1 MVNVTKANFL
11 DQLRDLLVHLPTASF
26 ISIDEEMT
34 GISLPGSRNSRPN
47 KVELPSERYTNLL
60 KEVPER
66 YAILQVGVA
75 VFHKNP
81 KYKDPARGNGGNG
94 GGGSPSRARASST
107 AEEEQRLL
115 ANGGDSDAMEH
126 AFMHREGALNQDE
139 LEDLTEREE
148 DTEAEAFMAFAEA
161 AASGSL
167 SMRRE
172 GDTDAQA
179 AARAAF
185 TAGIRIYEEEEEP
198 PQPEYTS
205 RIYNFY
211 IFPNAWSDRELTLNP
226 STIKFLLENN
236 MDFNKVFSEGVPFT
250 TVKHAEALKERYF
263 RKHNNETKNNGDK
276 TPTKKDRVTLT
287 STNDIAFVARVM
299 ANLRE
304 WIDSDDSNL
313 HNLANGEEGTSLV
326 LPPCNAFLRRCLYET
341 IEAEYSGLLLERA
354 DLGPDAGPTA
364 RNQIRVI
371 RLSPEERR
379 RRENRLKVEEWEKL
393 LLENLGFTTVFQAI
407 SDVCNGKVLTKE
419 RIEGFLGGSYPSPSM
434 PSDNGGSGRQIP
446 LIVHNGLMDLMFLLT
461 HCHNPTLPT
470 NFEETKMQIRHYF
483 PNIFDTKVMAIEYS
497 DAQIKGGS
505 TALGDLFD
513 TLKHVD
519 LGEQFLFP
527 TVSNQENGGSGKGQ
541 AHEAAWD
548 AYMTG
553 SVFNALGKRI
563 LEGKNMLNFDL
574 SFNSL
579 LNESSDSL
587 SREYLGMNM
596 LYMHVS
602 LYTIDLESSSGP
614 AGLHDPLSSGLSIDT
629 TFHVSGINTSV
640 STRDILQALM
650 AGNEGESDDVLREL
664 KYDIIWID
672 DASFFVGTRREEGV
686 ALNDWSTLKLI
697 AMHVRNKLHD
707 GLGNVDILS
716 LEHYFKKKKK
726 DANTGGF
733 AKSLVSLAAAPFQLL
748 KRAMSITSEFE
759 GRAMSITSEQELSNK
774 RRRLN

>member
-11 DQLRDLLVHLPTASF
+11 EQLRDLLVHLPTASF
-26 ISIDEEMT
+26 VSIDEEMT

-81 KYKDPARGNGGNG
+81 KYKDPAKDSGGGAG

-107 AEEEQRLL
+107 TAEEEQRLL
-115 ANGGDSDAMEH
+115 LEANGGDSDAMEH

-148 DTEAEAFMAFAEA
+148 DNEAEDFMAFAGA

-179 AARAAF
+179 AARAAM
-185 TAGIRIYEEEEEP
+185 TAGIRIFEEE

-211 IFPNAWSDRELTLNP
+211 IFPNAWSERELTLNP

-236 MDFNKVFSEGVPFT
+236 MDFNKVFEEGVPFT

-263 RKHNNETKNNGDK
+263 RKHNNEAKKNGDS
-276 TPTKKDRVTLT
+276 TPKKKERVKLT
-287 STNDIAFVARVM
+287 STHDISFVARVM

-313 HNLANGEEGTSLV
+313 HNLANGQGEGTSLV

-354 DLGPDAGPTA
+354 DLGPNAGPTA

-371 RLSPEERR
+371 RLSPEERH

-393 LLENLGFTTVFQAI
+393 LLGNLGFTTVFQAI
-407 SDVCNGKVLTKE
+407 SDVCNGKVLTRE
-419 RIEGFLGGSYPSPSM
+419 RIEGFLGGSYPSPAM
-434 PSDNGGSGRQIP
+434 PSDSGANGRHIP

-461 HCHNPTLPT
+461 HFHDPSLPT
-470 NFEETKMQIRHYF
+470 SFEETKMQIRNYF
-483 PNIFDTKVMAIEYS
+483 PSVFDTKVMAKEYS
-497 DAQIKGGS
+497 DAQIKGGN

-513 TLKHVD
+513 TLQHVD
-519 LGEQFLFP
+519 LGEQSLFP
-527 TVSNQENGGSGKGQ
+527 TISNQENGGSTKGQ
-541 AHEAAWD
+541 AHEAAYD

-553 SVFNALGKRI
+553 SVFSALGKRI
-563 LEGKNMLNFDL
+563 LEGKNVMNFDL

-579 LNESSDSL
+579 LRESSDSL
-587 SREYLGMNM
+587 LREYLGMNM

-614 AGLHDPLSSGLSIDT
+614 AGLHDPLSCGLSIDT
-629 TFHVSGINTSV
+629 TFHVSGITTSV

-650 AGNEGESDDVLREL
+650 AGSEGEGDDILREL
-664 KYDIIWID
+664 KYDIIWIN
-672 DASFFVGTRREEGV
+672 DASFFVGTRFEEGV
-686 ALNDWSTLKLI
+686 ALDDRSTLKLI
-697 AMHVRNKLHD
+697 AMHVRNKLHG
-707 GLGNVDILS
+707 GLGNVDIVS
-716 LEHYFKKKKK
+716 LEHYFKKKNVAK

-733 AKSLVSLAAAPFQLL
+733 AKSIVSLATAPFQLL
-748 KRAMSITSEFE
+748 KRAMST
-759 GRAMSITSEQELSNK
+759 TSEQEPTNK
-774 RRRLN
+774 RRRLG

>member
-1 MVNVTKANFL
+1 MVNVTKSNFL
-11 DQLRDLLVHLPTASF
+11 EQLRDLLVHLPTASF
-26 ISIDEEMT
+26 VSIDEEMT

-81 KYKDPARGNGGNG
+81 KYKDPSSPSGGGG

-107 AEEEQRLL
+107 AAEEEQRLL

-148 DTEAEAFMAFAEA
+148 DNEADRFMAFAEA
-161 AASGSL
+161 AASGNL
-167 SMRRE
+167 SVRRP

-179 AARAAF
+179 AARAAA
-185 TAGIRIYEEEEEP
+185 TAGIRMYEEEEEEEP

-226 STIKFLLENN
+226 STIKFLMENN
-236 MDFNKVFSEGVPFT
+236 MDFNKVFEEGVPFT
-250 TVKHAEALKERYF
+250 TVKHAEVLKERYF
-263 RKHNNETKNNGDK
+263 RKHSNNEAKKNGDR

-313 HNLANGEEGTSLV
+313 HNLINGQEGTSLV

-354 DLGPDAGPTA
+354 DLSPNAGPTA

-371 RLSPEERR
+371 RLSPEERK

-393 LLENLGFTTVFQAI
+393 LLGNLGFTTVFQAI

-419 RIEGFLGGSYPSPSM
+419 RIEGFLDGSFPSPSV
-434 PSDNGGSGRQIP
+434 PLDEGGNRRQIP

-461 HCHNPTLPT
+461 HCHDPSLPK

-483 PNIFDTKVMAIEYS
+483 PNVFDTKVMSTEYS

-513 TLKHVD
+513 TMKYVD
-519 LGEQFLFP
+519 IGEKFLFP
-527 TVSNQENGGSGKGQ
+527 TISNQESGLFEGQ

-563 LEGKNMLNFDL
+563 LEGKNMLNLDL
-574 SFNSL
+574 TFNSL
-579 LNESSDSL
+579 LHESSDSL
-587 SREYLGMNM
+587 LREYLGMNM
-596 LYMHVS
+596 IYMHVS
-602 LYTIDLESSSGP
+602 LYTIDLESTSGP
-614 AGLHDPLSSGLSIDT
+614 AGLHDPLSCGLSIDT
-629 TFHVSGINTSV
+629 TFHVSGITTSV

-650 AGNEGESDDVLREL
+650 AGSEGEGDVILREL
-664 KYDIIWID
+664 KYDVIWID
-672 DASFFVGTRREEGV
+672 DTSFFVGTRREEGV
-686 ALNDWSTLKLI
+686 ALDDWSTLKLI

-716 LEHYFKKKKK
+716 LENYFKKENAAK
-726 DANTGGF
+726 DAGTGGF
-733 AKSLVSLAAAPFQLL
+733 TKSIVSLATAPFQLL
-748 KRAMSITSEFE
+748 KRAMSS
-759 GRAMSITSEQELSNK
+759 TSEQEPTSK
-774 RRRLN
+774 KRRLN

>member
-1 MVNVTKANFL
+1 MVNVTKSNFL
-11 DQLRDLLVHLPTASF
+11 EQLRDLLLHLPTSSF
-26 ISIDEEMT
+26 VSIDEEMT

-47 KVELPSERYTNLL
+47 KVELPSERYTKLL

-75 VFHKNP
+75 LFHKNP
-81 KYKDPARGNGGNG
+81 KYKDPAKGSDGG

-115 ANGGDSDAMEH
+115 ANGGDSDVMEH

-148 DTEAEAFMAFAEA
+148 ENGADR
-161 AASGSL
+161 L
-167 SMRRE
+167 N
-172 GDTDAQA
+172 
-179 AARAAF
+179 
-185 TAGIRIYEEEEEP
+185 EEEP
-198 PQPEYTS
+198 SQPEFTS

-211 IFPNAWSDRELTLNP
+211 IFPSAWSDRELTLNP
-226 STIKFLLENN
+226 STIKFLMENN
-236 MDFNKVFSEGVPFT
+236 MDFNKVFEEGIPFT
-250 TVKHAEALKERYF
+250 TVKNAEVLKERYF
-263 RKHNNETKNNGDK
+263 RKHNDEAKKNGDK
-276 TPTKKDRVTLT
+276 TPTKKDKVTLT

-313 HNLANGEEGTSLV
+313 QNVINGQEGTSLV

-354 DLGPDAGPTA
+354 DLSPNAGPTA

-371 RLSPEERR
+371 RLTPEERK

-393 LLENLGFTTVFQAI
+393 LQGNLGFTTVFQAI
-407 SDVCNGKVLTKE
+407 SDVCNGRVLTKE
-419 RIEGFLGGSYPSPSM
+419 RIEGFLDGSFPSPS
-434 PSDNGGSGRQIP
+434 DEGCNGRQIP

-461 HCHNPTLPT
+461 HCHDPSLPS
-470 NFEETKMQIRHYF
+470 NFEETKMRIRHYF
-483 PNIFDTKVMAIEYS
+483 PSIFDTKVMSTEYS

-513 TLKHVD
+513 TLKVVD
-519 LGEQFLFP
+519 ASENFLFP
-527 TVSNQENGGSGKGQ
+527 TISNQENGGSEGQ

-563 LEGKNMLNFDL
+563 LEGKNVLNLDL
-574 SFNSL
+574 TFNSL

-587 SREYLGMNM
+587 LRDYLGMNM
-596 LYMHVS
+596 IYMHMS
-602 LYTIDLESSSGP
+602 LYTIDLESTSGP

-629 TFHVSGINTSV
+629 TFHVSGITTSV
-640 STRDILQALM
+640 STRDIIQALM
-650 AGNEGESDDVLREL
+650 AGSEGESDDILREL
-664 KYDIIWID
+664 KYDIIWVD
-672 DASFFVGTRREEGV
+672 DSSFFVGTRREEGV
-686 ALNDWSTLKLI
+686 ARDDWSTLKLI
-697 AMHVRNKLHD
+697 VMHVRNKLHD
-707 GLGNVDILS
+707 GLGNVEILS
-716 LEHYFKKKKK
+716 LEQYFKKKNVTKG
-726 DANTGGF
+726 AGTGGI
-733 AKSLVSLAAAPFQLL
+733 AKSLVSLATAPFQLL
-748 KRAMSITSEFE
+748 KRAMS
-759 GRAMSITSEQELSNK
+759 ASEQEPASK
-774 RRRLN
+774 KRRLN

>member
-1 MVNVTKANFL
+1 MVNVTKSNFL
-11 DQLRDLLVHLPTASF
+11 EQLRDLLVHLPTASF
-26 ISIDEEMT
+26 VSIDEEMT

-81 KYKDPARGNGGNG
+81 KYKDPSSPSGGGG

-107 AEEEQRLL
+107 AAEEEQRLL

-148 DTEAEAFMAFAEA
+148 DNEADRFMAFAEA
-161 AASGSL
+161 AASGNL
-167 SMRRE
+167 SVRRP

-179 AARAAF
+179 AARAAA
-185 TAGIRIYEEEEEP
+185 TAGIRMYEEEEEEEP

-226 STIKFLLENN
+226 STIKFLMENN
-236 MDFNKVFSEGVPFT
+236 MDFNKVFEEGVPFT
-250 TVKHAEALKERYF
+250 TVKHAEVLKERYF
-263 RKHNNETKNNGDK
+263 RKHSNNEAKKNGDR

-313 HNLANGEEGTSLV
+313 HNLINGQEGTSLV

-354 DLGPDAGPTA
+354 DLSPNAGPTA

-371 RLSPEERR
+371 RLSPEERK

-393 LLENLGFTTVFQAI
+393 LLGNLGFTTVFQAI

-419 RIEGFLGGSYPSPSM
+419 RIEGFLDGSFPSPSV
-434 PSDNGGSGRQIP
+434 PLDEGGNRRQIP

-461 HCHNPTLPT
+461 HCHDPSLPK

-483 PNIFDTKVMAIEYS
+483 PNVFDTKVMSTEYS

-513 TLKHVD
+513 TMKYVD
-519 LGEQFLFP
+519 IGEKFLFP
-527 TVSNQENGGSGKGQ
+527 TISNQESGLFEGQ

-563 LEGKNMLNFDL
+563 LEGKNMLNLDL
-574 SFNSL
+574 TFNSL
-579 LNESSDSL
+579 LHESSDSL
-587 SREYLGMNM
+587 LREYLGMNM
-596 LYMHVS
+596 IYMHVS
-602 LYTIDLESSSGP
+602 LYTIDLESTSGP
-614 AGLHDPLSSGLSIDT
+614 AGLHDPLSCGLSIDT
-629 TFHVSGINTSV
+629 TFHVSGITTSV

-650 AGNEGESDDVLREL
+650 AGSEGEGDVILREL

-672 DASFFVGTRREEGV
+672 DTSFFVGTRREEGV
-686 ALNDWSTLKLI
+686 ALDDWSTLKLI

-716 LEHYFKKKKK
+716 LENYFKKENAAK
-726 DANTGGF
+726 DAGTGGF
-733 AKSLVSLAAAPFQLL
+733 TKSIVSLATAPFQLL
-748 KRAMSITSEFE
+748 KRAMSS
-759 GRAMSITSEQELSNK
+759 TSEQEPTSK
-774 RRRLN
+774 KRRLN

>member
-1 MVNVTKANFL
+1 MVNVTKSNFL
-11 DQLRDLLVHLPTASF
+11 EQLRDLLIHLPTASF
-26 ISIDEEMT
+26 VSIDEEMT

-81 KYKDPARGNGGNG
+81 KYKDPSSPSGG

-107 AEEEQRLL
+107 AAEEEQRLL

-148 DTEAEAFMAFAEA
+148 DNEADRFMAFAEA
-161 AASGSL
+161 AASGNFSV
-167 SMRRE
+167 RRP

-179 AARAAF
+179 AARAAA
-185 TAGIRIYEEEEEP
+185 TAGIRMYEEEEEEEP

-226 STIKFLLENN
+226 STIKFLMENN
-236 MDFNKVFSEGVPFT
+236 MDFNKVFEEGVPFT
-250 TVKHAEALKERYF
+250 TVKHAEVLKERYF
-263 RKHNNETKNNGDK
+263 RKHSNNEAKKNGDR
-276 TPTKKDRVTLT
+276 TPTKKDRVALT

-313 HNLANGEEGTSLV
+313 HNLINGQEGTSLV

-354 DLGPDAGPTA
+354 DLSPNAGPTA

-371 RLSPEERR
+371 RLSPEERK

-393 LLENLGFTTVFQAI
+393 LLGNLGFTTVFQAI

-419 RIEGFLGGSYPSPSM
+419 RIEGFLDGSFPSPSV
-434 PSDNGGSGRQIP
+434 PLNEGGNGRQIP

-461 HCHNPTLPT
+461 HCHDPSLPK

-483 PNIFDTKVMAIEYS
+483 PNVFDTKVMSTEYS

-513 TLKHVD
+513 TMKYVD
-519 LGEQFLFP
+519 IGEKFLFP
-527 TVSNQENGGSGKGQ
+527 MISNQESGVFEGQ

-563 LEGKNMLNFDL
+563 LEGKNLLNLDL

-579 LNESSDSL
+579 LHESSDSL
-587 SREYLGMNM
+587 LREYLGMNM
-596 LYMHVS
+596 IYMHVS
-602 LYTIDLESSSGP
+602 LYTIDLESTSGP
-614 AGLHDPLSSGLSIDT
+614 AGLYDPLSCGLSIDT
-629 TFHVSGINTSV
+629 TFHVSGITTSV

-650 AGNEGESDDVLREL
+650 AGSEGEGDVILREL

-672 DASFFVGTRREEGV
+672 DTSFFVGTRREEGV
-686 ALNDWSTLKLI
+686 ALDDWSTLKLI

-707 GLGNVDILS
+707 GLGNVDILT
-716 LEHYFKKKKK
+716 LEKYFKMKNAAK
-726 DANTGGF
+726 DVGTGGF
-733 AKSLVSLAAAPFQLL
+733 AKSIVSLATAPFQLL
-748 KRAMSITSEFE
+748 KRAMSS
-759 GRAMSITSEQELSNK
+759 TSEQEPTSK
-774 RRRLN
+774 KRRLN

>member
-1 MVNVTKANFL
+1 MVNVTKSNFL
-11 DQLRDLLVHLPTASF
+11 EQLRDLLLHLPTAAF

-47 KVELPSERYTNLL
+47 KVELPSERYTNLI

-66 YAILQVGVA
+66 YAILTVGVA

-81 KYKDPARGNGGNG
+81 KFIDPAAKDYDG
-94 GGGSPSRARASST
+94 GGRARASST
-107 AEEEQRLL
+107 AAEEEQRLL

-148 DTEAEAFMAFAEA
+148 EKEVDRLNEKAP
-161 AASGSL
+161 
-167 SMRRE
+167 
-172 GDTDAQA
+172 
-179 AARAAF
+179 
-185 TAGIRIYEEEEEP
+185 P

-211 IFPNAWSDRELTLNP
+211 IFPNGWSDNRELTLNP
-226 STIKFLLENN
+226 STVKFLMENN
-236 MDFNKVFSEGVPFT
+236 MNFNKVFEEGLPFT

-263 RKHNNETKNNGDK
+263 RKHSNTEAKINGDK
-276 TPTKKDRVTLT
+276 APTKKDRVTLT

-313 HNLANGEEGTSLV
+313 HNVINNDNGQEGTSLV
-326 LPPCNAFLRRCLYET
+326 LPPCNAFLWRCLYET

-354 DLGPDAGPTA
+354 DLSPNAGPTA

-371 RLSPEERR
+371 RLTPEERK

-393 LLENLGFTTVFQAI
+393 LLGNLGFTTVFQAI
-407 SDVCNGKVLTKE
+407 SDVCNGRVLTKE
-419 RIEGFLGGSYPSPSM
+419 RIEGFLDGSFPSPVVPM
-434 PSDNGGSGRQIP
+434 DEGGNGRQIP
-446 LIVHNGLMDLMFLLT
+446 IIVHNGLMDLLFLLT
-461 HCHNPTLPT
+461 HCHDPSLPS
-470 NFEETKMQIRHYF
+470 NFEETKMQLRHYF
-483 PNIFDTKVMAIEYS
+483 PNVFDTKVMSTEYS

-513 TLKHVD
+513 TMKHVD
-519 LGEQFLFP
+519 IGDNNFLFP
-527 TVSNQENGGSGKGQ
+527 TITNQENGGSEGQ

-563 LEGKNMLNFDL
+563 LEGKNVLNLDL
-574 SFNSL
+574 TFNAL

-587 SREYLGMNM
+587 LRDYLGMNM
-596 LYMHVS
+596 IYMHMS
-602 LYTIDLESSSGP
+602 LYTIDLESTSGP

-629 TFHVSGINTSV
+629 TFHVSGITTSI
-640 STRDILQALM
+640 STRDIIQALM
-650 AGNEGESDDVLREL
+650 AGSEGEDDDILREL

-672 DASFFVGTRREEGV
+672 DTSFFVGTRREEGV
-686 ALNDWSTLKLI
+686 ALDDRSTLKLI

-716 LEHYFKKKKK
+716 LEHYFKKKNLAK
-726 DANTGGF
+726 DAGTGGF
-733 AKSLVSLAAAPFQLL
+733 ATSIASLATAPFRLL
-748 KRAMSITSEFE
+748 KRAMGTS
-759 GRAMSITSEQELSNK
+759 SEQEPTNK
-774 RRRLN
+774 KRRLN

>member
-1 MVNVTKANFL
+1 MVNVTKSNFL
-11 DQLRDLLVHLPTASF
+11 EQLRDLLIHLPTASF
-26 ISIDEEMT
+26 VSIDEEMT

-47 KVELPSERYTNLL
+47 KVELPSERYTHLL

-81 KYKDPARGNGGNG
+81 KYKDPSSPSGG

-107 AEEEQRLL
+107 AAEEEQRLL

-148 DTEAEAFMAFAEA
+148 DNEADRFMAFAEA
-161 AASGSL
+161 AASGNL
-167 SMRRE
+167 SVRRP

-179 AARAAF
+179 AARAAA
-185 TAGIRIYEEEEEP
+185 TAGIRMYEEEEEEEP

-226 STIKFLLENN
+226 STIKFLMENN
-236 MDFNKVFSEGVPFT
+236 MDFNKVFEEGVPFT
-250 TVKHAEALKERYF
+250 TVKHAEVLKERYF
-263 RKHNNETKNNGDK
+263 RKHSNNEAKKNGDR

-313 HNLANGEEGTSLV
+313 HNLINGQEGTSLV

-354 DLGPDAGPTA
+354 DLSPNAGPTA

-371 RLSPEERR
+371 RLSPEERK

-393 LLENLGFTTVFQAI
+393 LLGNLGFTTVFQAI

-419 RIEGFLGGSYPSPSM
+419 RIEGFLDGSFPSPSV
-434 PSDNGGSGRQIP
+434 PLNEGGNGRQIP

-461 HCHNPTLPT
+461 HCHDPSLPK

-483 PNIFDTKVMAIEYS
+483 PNVFDTKVMSTEYS

-513 TLKHVD
+513 TMKYVD
-519 LGEQFLFP
+519 IGEKFLFP
-527 TVSNQENGGSGKGQ
+527 TISNQESGVFEGQ

-563 LEGKNMLNFDL
+563 LEGKNMLNLDL
-574 SFNSL
+574 TFNSL
-579 LNESSDSL
+579 LHESSDSL
-587 SREYLGMNM
+587 LREYLGMNM
-596 LYMHVS
+596 IYMHVS
-602 LYTIDLESSSGP
+602 LYTIDLESTSGP
-614 AGLHDPLSSGLSIDT
+614 AGLHDPLSCGLSIDT
-629 TFHVSGINTSV
+629 TFHVSGITTSV

-650 AGNEGESDDVLREL
+650 AGSEGEGDVILREL

-672 DASFFVGTRREEGV
+672 DTSFFVGTRREEGV
-686 ALNDWSTLKLI
+686 ALDDWSTLKLI

-716 LEHYFKKKKK
+716 LENCFKKKNAAK
-726 DANTGGF
+726 DAGTGGF
-733 AKSLVSLAAAPFQLL
+733 AKSIVSLATAPFQLL
-748 KRAMSITSEFE
+748 KRAMSS
-759 GRAMSITSEQELSNK
+759 TSEQEPTSK
-774 RRRLN
+774 KRRLN

>member
-1 MVNVTKANFL
+1 MVNVTKSNFL
-11 DQLRDLLVHLPTASF
+11 EQLRDLLLHLPTSSF
-26 ISIDEEMT
+26 VSIDEEMT

-47 KVELPSERYTNLL
+47 KVELPSERYTKLL

-75 VFHKNP
+75 LFHKNP
-81 KYKDPARGNGGNG
+81 KYKDPAKGSDGG

-115 ANGGDSDAMEH
+115 ANGGDSDVMEH

-148 DTEAEAFMAFAEA
+148 ENGADR
-161 AASGSL
+161 L
-167 SMRRE
+167 N
-172 GDTDAQA
+172 
-179 AARAAF
+179 
-185 TAGIRIYEEEEEP
+185 EEEP
-198 PQPEYTS
+198 SQPEFTS

-211 IFPNAWSDRELTLNP
+211 IFPSAWSDRELTLNP
-226 STIKFLLENN
+226 STIKFLMENN
-236 MDFNKVFSEGVPFT
+236 MDFNKVFEEGIPFT
-250 TVKHAEALKERYF
+250 TVKNAEVLKERYF
-263 RKHNNETKNNGDK
+263 RKHNDEAKKNGDK
-276 TPTKKDRVTLT
+276 TPTKKDKVTLT

-313 HNLANGEEGTSLV
+313 QNVINGQEGTSLV

-354 DLGPDAGPTA
+354 DLSPNAGPTA

-371 RLSPEERR
+371 RLTPEERK

-393 LLENLGFTTVFQAI
+393 LQGNLGFTTVFQAI
-407 SDVCNGKVLTKE
+407 SDVCNGRVLTKE
-419 RIEGFLGGSYPSPSM
+419 RIEGFLDGSFPAPSVPL
-434 PSDNGGSGRQIP
+434 DEGCNGRQIP

-461 HCHNPTLPT
+461 HCHDPSLPS
-470 NFEETKMQIRHYF
+470 NFEETKMRIRHYF
-483 PNIFDTKVMAIEYS
+483 PSIFDTKVMSTEYS

-513 TLKHVD
+513 TLKVVD
-519 LGEQFLFP
+519 ASENFLFP
-527 TVSNQENGGSGKGQ
+527 TISNQENGGSEGQ

-563 LEGKNMLNFDL
+563 LEGKNVLNLDL
-574 SFNSL
+574 TFNSL

-587 SREYLGMNM
+587 LRDYLGMNM
-596 LYMHVS
+596 IYMHMS
-602 LYTIDLESSSGP
+602 LYTIDLESTSGP

-629 TFHVSGINTSV
+629 TFHVSGITTSV
-640 STRDILQALM
+640 STRDIIQALM
-650 AGNEGESDDVLREL
+650 AGSEGESDDILREL
-664 KYDIIWID
+664 KYDIIWVD
-672 DASFFVGTRREEGV
+672 DSSFFVGTRREEGV
-686 ALNDWSTLKLI
+686 ALDDWSTLKLI
-697 AMHVRNKLHD
+697 VMHVRNKLHD
-707 GLGNVDILS
+707 GLGNVEILS
-716 LEHYFKKKKK
+716 LEQYFKKKNVTKG
-726 DANTGGF
+726 AGTGGI
-733 AKSLVSLAAAPFQLL
+733 AKSLVSLATAPFQLL
-748 KRAMSITSEFE
+748 KRAMS
-759 GRAMSITSEQELSNK
+759 ASEQEPASK
-774 RRRLN
+774 KRRLN

>member
-11 DQLRDLLVHLPTASF
+11 EQLRDFLLNLPTASF

-34 GISLPGSRNSRPN
+34 GISLPGSRSRPN

-66 YAILQVGVA
+66 YAILQVGIA
-75 VFHKNP
+75 LFHKNP
-81 KYKDPARGNGGNG
+81 LYKDNGGGACGGG
-94 GGGSPSRARASST
+94 GGGSPNKRARASST

-115 ANGGDSDAMEH
+115 LEASGGDRDAMEH
-126 AFMHREGALNQDE
+126 AFMHREGTLNQDE

-148 DTEAEAFMAFAEA
+148 DNEAEAYAEA

-179 AARAAF
+179 AA
-185 TAGIRIYEEEEEP
+185 TAGIRIYDEE

-211 IFPNAWSDRELTLNP
+211 LFPNAWSERELTLNP
-226 STIKFLLENN
+226 STIKFLLDNS
-236 MDFNKVFSEGVPFT
+236 MDFNKVFNEGVPFT
-250 TVKHAEALKERYF
+250 TVKHAEELRERYF
-263 RKHNNETKNNGDK
+263 RKHDNEKKNNNDR
-276 TPTKKDRVTLT
+276 TPSKKDRVTLT
-287 STNDIAFVARVM
+287 STHDIAFVARVM

-304 WIDSDDSNL
+304 WIDDSNL

-354 DLGPDAGPTA
+354 DLGPNAGPTA

-371 RLSPEERR
+371 RLSPEERK
-379 RRENRLKVEEWEKL
+379 RRENRLKVQEWEKL

-407 SDVCNGKVLTKE
+407 SDMCNGKVLTRE
-419 RIEGFLGGSYPSPSM
+419 RIEGFLGGSYPSPSV
-434 PSDNGGSGRQIP
+434 PSNDGVNGRQIP

-461 HCHNPTLPT
+461 HCHNPNLPT
-470 NFEETKMQIRHYF
+470 NFEETKIQIRHYF
-483 PNIFDTKVMAIEYS
+483 PNVFDTKVMAIEYS

-519 LGEQFLFP
+519 LGEQFLYP
-527 TVSNQENGGSGKGQ
+527 TICNQEHGGSGKGH

-563 LEGKNMLNFDL
+563 LEGKNVLNFDL
-574 SFNSL
+574 SFSAL
-579 LNESSDSL
+579 LNESSDNL
-587 SREYLGMNM
+587 LREYLGMNL

-614 AGLHDPLSSGLSIDT
+614 AGLHDPLSFGLSIDT
-629 TFHVSGINTSV
+629 TFHVSGITTSV

-650 AGNEGESDDVLREL
+650 AGSEGESDDVLREL

-686 ALNDWSTLKLI
+686 ALDDWSTLELI

-716 LEHYFKKKKK
+716 LEQYFKKKR
-726 DANTGGF
+726 DGNTGGF
-733 AKSLVSLAAAPFQLL
+733 AKSLVSLAAAPFQLI
-748 KRAMSITSEFE
+748 KRAMSITSEPE
-759 GRAMSITSEQELSNK
+759 PTNK

>member
-1 MVNVTKANFL
+1 MVNVTKSNFL
-11 DQLRDLLVHLPTASF
+11 EQLRDLLVHLPTASF
-26 ISIDEEMT
+26 VSIDEEMT

-81 KYKDPARGNGGNG
+81 KYKDPSSPSGGGG

-107 AEEEQRLL
+107 AAEEEQRLL

-148 DTEAEAFMAFAEA
+148 DNEADRFMAFAEA
-161 AASGSL
+161 AASGNL
-167 SMRRE
+167 SVRRP

-179 AARAAF
+179 AARAAA
-185 TAGIRIYEEEEEP
+185 TAGIRMYEEEEEEEP

-226 STIKFLLENN
+226 STIKFLMENN
-236 MDFNKVFSEGVPFT
+236 MDFNKVFEEGVPFT
-250 TVKHAEALKERYF
+250 TVKHAEVLKERYF
-263 RKHNNETKNNGDK
+263 RKHSNNEAKNGDR

-313 HNLANGEEGTSLV
+313 HNLINGQEGTSLV

-354 DLGPDAGPTA
+354 DLSPNAGPTA

-371 RLSPEERR
+371 RLSPEERK

-393 LLENLGFTTVFQAI
+393 LLGNLGFTTVFQAI

-419 RIEGFLGGSYPSPSM
+419 RIEGFLDGSFPSPSV
-434 PSDNGGSGRQIP
+434 PLDEGGNGRQIP

-461 HCHNPTLPT
+461 HCHDPSLPK

-483 PNIFDTKVMAIEYS
+483 PNVFDTKVMSTEYS

-513 TLKHVD
+513 TMKHVD
-519 LGEQFLFP
+519 IGEKFLFP
-527 TVSNQENGGSGKGQ
+527 TISNQESGGSEGQ

-563 LEGKNMLNFDL
+563 LEGKNMLNLDL
-574 SFNSL
+574 TFNSL
-579 LNESSDSL
+579 LHESSDSL
-587 SREYLGMNM
+587 LREYLGMNM
-596 LYMHVS
+596 IYMHVS
-602 LYTIDLESSSGP
+602 LYTIDLESTSGP
-614 AGLHDPLSSGLSIDT
+614 AGLHDPLSCGLSIDT
-629 TFHVSGINTSV
+629 TFHVSGITTSV

-650 AGNEGESDDVLREL
+650 AGSEGEGDVILREL

-672 DASFFVGTRREEGV
+672 DTSFFVGTRREEGV
-686 ALNDWSTLKLI
+686 ALDDWSTLKLI

-716 LEHYFKKKKK
+716 LENYFKKENAAK
-726 DANTGGF
+726 DAGTGGF
-733 AKSLVSLAAAPFQLL
+733 TKSIVSLATAPFQLL
-748 KRAMSITSEFE
+748 KRAMSS
-759 GRAMSITSEQELSNK
+759 TSEQEPTIK
-774 RRRLN
+774 KRRLN